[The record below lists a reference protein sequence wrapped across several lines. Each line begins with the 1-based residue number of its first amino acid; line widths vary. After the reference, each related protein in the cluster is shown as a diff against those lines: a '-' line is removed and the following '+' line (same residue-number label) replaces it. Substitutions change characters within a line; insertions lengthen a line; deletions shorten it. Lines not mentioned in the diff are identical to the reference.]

1 MLPIW
6 NCSIRSCVV
15 SLDLEIFLMV
25 EFIAEGPLIASVI
38 SGPSAC
44 RVFNCYLP
52 MAKFSASL

>member
-1 MLPIW
+1 
-6 NCSIRSCVV
+6 
-15 SLDLEIFLMV
+15 MV
-25 EFIAEGPLIASVI
+25 EFIAEGPLIANVI